1 MIINQTIHTYPLISG
16 LIAASEERVETAEF
30 TQHPSEVATKGIAP
44 FITAL
49 TAKASRFNM
58 KKITSR
64 TIIPILAFVLIF
76 GYGAPIVALAT
87 DTQNDCS
94 GLCWGLVYSQSGTLP
109 PPPTFTMNPIT
120 SNWNQTYT
128 QGGTLPAAPIFT
140 MGPITSNW
148 NQTYTQGGTLPP
160 APTFTMGPITS
171 NWNQT
176 YTQGGTLPLAPGFNM
191 SQMSSGWGNMTYGT
205 TGNLA
210 VNTNLY
216 AQGGAIGVNTSPAQ
230 VSNLGVNTNPQT
242 QVSNLGVN
250 TNAQVETS
258 SLGVNTGSQTQT
270 SNLGVNTGSINGVG
284 VTTR

>member
-109 PPPTFTMNPIT
+109 PPPTFTMN
-120 SNWNQTYT
+120 
-128 QGGTLPAAPIFT
+128 
-140 MGPITSNW
+140 PITSNW